1 MTASLQQSPRLLWSC
16 LVALALLSAPAVTGM
31 QRTIEYSARTH
42 DGATSSQSGDQPQQA
57 ADRQTNFSQTKN
69 DVAASQ
75 QLVQEKITSFFVR
88 ASDSK
93 RIMLSML
100 VAHKDELTKAVR
112 QLIGEKVTP
121 LVFSVSTLPN
131 RTAVFDVDQL
141 RFEQNGK
148 SWNPKLNDNHTDT
161 LPLAEDG
168 KFGGQLS
175 DGEIQ
180 QGIVLLPSWF
190 SPEEPITVHYGDFN
204 YMARFASR
212 TAFKESPPPSI
223 PSSSPSAIGS
233 VVQK

>member
-1 MTASLQQSPRLLWSC
+1 MIATSQQSPRPLWSC
-16 LVALALLSAPAVTGM
+16 LVALALLSAPAVMGM
-31 QRTIEYSARTH
+31 QQAIEKSTH
-42 DGATSSQSGDQPQQA
+42 DGAIASQSGDQPQPA
-57 ADRQTNFSQTKN
+57 ADRQTNLGQTKK

-75 QLVQEKITSFFVR
+75 QLVQEQITSIFVR

-100 VAHKDELTKAVR
+100 VAHQDALTSAVR

-131 RTAVFDVDQL
+131 RSAVFEVDQL

-148 SWNPKLNDNHTDT
+148 SWQPQISDQHADT
-161 LPLAEDG
+161 LPLEEDG
-168 KFGGQLS
+168 KFGGHLS

-190 SPEEPITVHYGDFN
+190 SAEEPITVHYGDFN
-204 YMARFASR
+204 YLARFASR
-212 TAFKESPPPSI
+212 TSLKESPPPSI
-223 PSSSPSAIGS
+223 PPSSPSTIGS